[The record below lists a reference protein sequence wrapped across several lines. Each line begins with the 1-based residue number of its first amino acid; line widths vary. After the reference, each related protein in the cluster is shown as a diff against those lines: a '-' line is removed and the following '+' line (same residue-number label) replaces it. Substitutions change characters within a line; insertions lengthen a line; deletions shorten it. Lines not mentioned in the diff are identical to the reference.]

1 MATYPRAKKPAIFA
15 KKLGSY
21 RKAKKPVMVQLTSD
35 AWGPRRWD
43 ISAAG
48 KGTATAARPR
58 TGAMDSVGPV
68 RPKRRPSTGAMAK
81 TRTYR
86 NGSRPCEPKH
96 ASETPEGRL
105 TACPG

>member
-21 RKAKKPVMVQLTSD
+21 RKAKKPVVVQLTTD

-48 KGTATAARPR
+48 KGTATTDARDL
-58 TGAMDSVGPV
+58 GDG
-68 RPKRRPSTGAMAK
+68 KC
-81 TRTYR
+81 
-86 NGSRPCEPKH
+86 GSRP
-96 ASETPEGRL
+96 A
-105 TACPG
+105 